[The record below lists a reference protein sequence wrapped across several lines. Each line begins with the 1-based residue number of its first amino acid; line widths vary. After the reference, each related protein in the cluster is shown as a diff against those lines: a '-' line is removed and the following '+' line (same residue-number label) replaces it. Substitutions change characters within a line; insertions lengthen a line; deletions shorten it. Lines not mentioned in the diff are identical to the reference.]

1 MGAFTGRYAV
11 VTGGGT
17 GMGRELVR
25 QLAADGCH
33 VATCDVATD
42 ALAETATLARAGA
55 PSGTKVVTHVANVAS
70 ERDLVAFRDV
80 VTDGLATTAL
90 NLLFNNAGIAGG
102 GSFVAD
108 ERDEWERTF
117 NVDFFGVY
125 YSTRTFLPML
135 LAASEGHVVNT
146 SSINGIWASIGPGLP
161 HTAYCTAKYAVRGFT
176 EALRTDFAVNAPHL
190 RASVVLP
197 GHIGTSIVLNSALA
211 HDRDPATMDESRLAL
226 MRQQLSGMGLPV
238 EDVADEDLRKGLQ
251 MLGETFRDNAP
262 VTAAEAATII
272 LGAVAQGKWRILVG
286 DDAVAIDEMVR
297 ASPERAYDE
306 DFWMELKAQGHFSG
320 FGG

>member
-17 GMGRELVR
+17 GMGRELVQ

-33 VATCDVATD
+33 VATCDVAPE
-42 ALAETATLARAGA
+42 ALAETATLAREGA
-55 PSGTKVVTHVANVAS
+55 PSGTKVVAHVANVAI
-70 ERDLVAFRDV
+70 EQDLVAFRSAMA
-80 VTDGLATTAL
+80 DGLGTATL

-108 ERDEWERTF
+108 DRDEWEKTF
-117 NVDFFGVY
+117 NVDFYGVY

-161 HTAYCTAKYAVRGFT
+161 HTAYSAAKFAVRGFT

-190 RASVVLP
+190 KASVVLP
-197 GHIGTSIVLNSALA
+197 GHIGTSIVLNSAVA
-211 HDRDPATMDESRLAL
+211 HDRDPATMDEHRLGQ
-226 MRQQLSGMGLPV
+226 MRQQLAGMGVPV
-238 EDVADEDLRKGLQ
+238 EGVADEDLRKGLQ
-251 MLGETFRDNAP
+251 LLGESFRDSAP
-262 VTAAEAATII
+262 VTAAEAAAII
-272 LGAVAQGKWRILVG
+272 LAAVADGKWRILVG
-286 DDAVAIDEMVR
+286 DDAVAIDQMVR
-297 ASPERAYDE
+297 ANPERAYDA
-306 DFWMELKAQGHFSG
+306 DTWMELKAQGHFHG